1 MDNLKNEKNINS
13 SYSYLEY
20 LDDNEPKAEEKDY
33 ASEAKILHEKIDM
46 HHVSNIAVVAK
57 YGAGKSSA
65 INTYLSLYRNKGDK
79 IVNGKKVAG
88 KPSKNHYARISLSTF
103 NNESYNEVSIERSI
117 LQQLLYST
125 KKRDLPKSKI
135 ERTNKTPFWEIG
147 LGVLV
152 ILLTII
158 SAVFFILDIS
168 DLYLF
173 KINDMSLRWY
183 LFGLAFVGSIIIFT
197 VLIYFRKIKS
207 FKYKDIEADFE
218 IDENNRAVEVK
229 NLINKFIDEVLY
241 FFECVNINL
250 VIFEDLDRLENTEI
264 FAKLRELNTIIN
276 QNQNVISKKV
286 TFLYAV
292 KDDMFKKAEERAKFF
307 DFILPIIP
315 IINPV
320 TTKDHIVKLFNR
332 INDERLKISERF
344 IQNIALYIP
353 DMRILK
359 NTFNDYLIMFS
370 KILGDEDNCKY
381 LDKEKLFALCLY
393 KNLYPYDYSE
403 LEMNQGLIPI
413 VIDMKKIQNNISEE
427 VRNKI
432 IEINDKLKRIS
443 EESLNSFEELKKMF
457 IGQLVSMSTGYY
469 GGGIDV
475 TKIKTFENL
484 NFHKLSHPI
493 SGNQIQLNS
502 YQDEILTPS
511 GDRYVDREKSIR
523 IKEEKKEQE
532 LQKELK
538 ELVIQRNRIYRLGF
552 TEIIDMYGKD
562 ICLKKDIKERY
573 INKLGV
579 DISASDKELTN
590 SANIRRQ
597 QVENSVDE
605 QIKYL
610 EFLIMNKYID
620 EHYIEYTSNYH
631 SAVLSPSDT
640 GILRSIKNLD
650 VDFDAKIENVKNVIS
665 WLDEDDFKQYSILNN
680 TIIDNIATIQMD
692 SKNKYNNLIE
702 LLSNISNDHV
712 LEFLEEYCSVSSKE
726 RMYVLFEQLI
736 KKNIEVCADIVSKSE
751 KSDLKDVAT
760 ASAIMF
766 CKDFDKVNK
775 DDVLSNYIKSYEN
788 YWDIFDSV
796 SDSKKVIDFI
806 TELKVIVPYVS
817 IAPHDLDIQNCII
830 NDNHYEI
837 NLYNLAGIFKID
849 MNDTENDFFKS
860 NYTAL
865 QNSDM
870 DAVKKYIQENINIY
884 AAKVLLNEKVS
895 LQNEEKSYLLQ
906 LIKNSDLNKD
916 IKEKLLAKYSNPFI
930 ENIKEIENN
939 LYKGLFENNCVVS
952 TWENILY
959 AYKVSGYDCI
969 SNYLAKEKEYVGTYI
984 VNDELKDPAYKLF
997 AEMLIKLESETLEY
1011 VLSQIDVTRSLSQ
1024 LDITSIADKNLS
1036 IAINN
1041 NKIDYSNGDFK
1052 YLYNKP
1058 LSLPIY
1064 IKKHENEIL
1073 ENHQAFF
1080 NEAYPEVVP
1089 INYYNTTI
1097 KYKEKNSY
1105 VQEMISNVLA
1115 CKGIS
1120 VKIKETLVEKCKE
1133 IIKIDGHERA
1143 YVDYILSD
1151 KQAVPLK
1158 ILWQIGDKNDSVV
1171 SKEEKLLIFRLCLC
1185 KTSEPVQKADV
1196 AKYLNSIYEGIDKAI
1211 LSGEKYE
1218 IDMNDINM
1226 GIMFTLK
1233 ELKILDYG
1241 KKRLQ
1246 EKMWIRAYK

>member
-1 MDNLKNEKNINS
+1 MEDLNNDKIS
-13 SYSYLEY
+13 IPSYSYLEC

-33 ASEAKILHEKIDM
+33 GSEAKILHEKIDM

-135 ERTNKTPFWEIG
+135 ERTNKTPFAG
-147 LGVLV
+147 
-152 ILLTII
+152 ILLWVFLMLLTVT
-158 SAVFFILDIS
+158 SAAFFILDIS
-168 DLYLF
+168 NTYLF
-173 KINDMSLRWY
+173 KISGISLRWY
-183 LFGLAFVGSIIIFT
+183 LFGLAFIGSIIIFT
-197 VLIYFRKIKS
+197 VLLYYRKIKS

-218 IDENNRAVEVK
+218 IDENNRTVEVK

-276 QNQNVISKKV
+276 QNQNGISKKV

-320 TTKDHIVKLFNR
+320 TTKDHIVKLFNA
-332 INDERLKISERF
+332 IKDERLKISERF

-370 KILGDEDNCKY
+370 KIFEDKNNCKY

-393 KNLYPYDYSE
+393 KNLYPYDYAE
-403 LEMNQGLIPI
+403 LEMNQGLIPM
-413 VIDMKKIQNNISEE
+413 VIDVKKIQDYISEE

-432 IEINDKLKRIS
+432 IEINDKMKRLS
-443 EESLNSFEELKKMF
+443 EESLNSFEELRCMF
-457 IGQLVSMSTGYY
+457 AGQLMKMPDDYY
-469 GGGIDV
+469 RSGDINV
-475 TKIKTFENL
+475 ANIKTFENL
-484 NFHKLSHPI
+484 NFHNLNHPTRGYRIKLSD
-493 SGNQIQLNS
+493 

-511 GDRYVDREKSIR
+511 GDRYIDREKSIR
-523 IKEEKKEQE
+523 IKEEKKEKE
-532 LQKELK
+532 LQEELK
-538 ELVIQRNRIYRLGF
+538 ELARQRNRIYRLGF

-573 INKLGV
+573 IKTLGL

-597 QVENSVDE
+597 QVENSVEE

-610 EFLIMNKYID
+610 EFLVTNKYID

-640 GILRSIKNLD
+640 RILRSIKNRD
-650 VDFDAKIENVKNVIS
+650 VDYDANIENVKNVIS

-680 TIIDNIATIQMD
+680 TIIDNIAIVRTD

-751 KSDLKDVAT
+751 KSDLKDVST

-766 CKDFDKVNK
+766 CKDFDKANK
-775 DDVLSNYIKSYEN
+775 NDVLSNYIKSYEN

-806 TELKVIVPYVS
+806 TQQKVIVHYVS
-817 IAPHDLDIQNCII
+817 IAPHDLEIHNCII

-837 NLYNLAGIFKID
+837 NLYNLAGIFKVD
-849 MNDTENDFFKS
+849 MSDTENDFFKS
-860 NYTAL
+860 NYTVL

-884 AAKVLLNEKVS
+884 AEKVLLNEKVS

-906 LIKNSDLNKD
+906 LIKNSDINKD

-959 AYKVSGYDCI
+959 AYKVLGYDCI

-984 VNDELKDPAYKLF
+984 ANEELKDSAYKLF
-997 AEMLIKLESETLEY
+997 AEMLIKLDSETLEH
-1011 VLSQIDVTRSLSQ
+1011 VLSLIDISRNLSQ
-1024 LDITSIADKNLS
+1024 FDTTSITDQNLS
-1036 IAINN
+1036 IAINKD
-1041 NKIDYSNGDFK
+1041 KIKYDNGDFQ
-1052 YLYNKP
+1052 YLFKKP
-1058 LSLPIY
+1058 LSLLKY
-1064 IKKHENEIL
+1064 IVKYEDKIL
-1073 ENHQAFF
+1073 VNHQTFF
-1080 NEAYPEVVP
+1080 NDAYPEEVS
-1089 INYYNTTI
+1089 NYYSSTI
-1097 KYKEKNSY
+1097 TYRAKSSNA
-1105 VQEMISNVLA
+1105 QEMIANVLA

-1158 ILWQIGDKNDSVV
+1158 ILWKIGDANNSVV
-1171 SKEEKLLIFRLCLC
+1171 TKEEKLNILRLCLY
-1185 KTSEPVQKADV
+1185 KTSEPVQKADI
-1196 AKYLNSIYEGIDKAI
+1196 AKYLNTIYEGIDNAI
-1211 LSGEKYE
+1211 LSDTKYE
-1218 IDMNDINM
+1218 IDIKDINM
-1226 GIMFTLK
+1226 EILFRLK
-1233 ELKILDYG
+1233 ELKILDCG

-1246 EKMWIRAYK
+1246 EKLWIRAYK

>member
-173 KINDMSLRWY
+173 KINDISLRWY
-183 LFGLAFVGSIIIFT
+183 LFGLAFIGSIIIFT

-457 IGQLVSMSTGYY
+457 IGQLVSMPTGYY

-562 ICLKKDIKERY
+562 VCLKKDIKERY

-726 RMYVLFEQLI
+726 RIYVLFEQLI
-736 KKNIEVCADIVSKSE
+736 KRNIEVCADIVSKSE

-1058 LSLPIY
+1058 LSLGKY
-1064 IKKHENEIL
+1064 ISKHENKIIDE
-1073 ENHQAFF
+1073 HQTFF
-1080 NEAYPEVVP
+1080 KDAYPKIE
-1089 INYYNTTI
+1089 T
-1097 KYKEKNSY
+1097 NSY
-1105 VQEMISNVLA
+1105 SSTKTFKPQANAQEMIANVLA

-1246 EKMWIRAYK
+1246 EKLWIRAYK

>member
-13 SYSYLEY
+13 SYSYLEC

-33 ASEAKILHEKIDM
+33 GSEAKILHEKIDM

-135 ERTNKTPFWEIG
+135 ERTNKTPFAG
-147 LGVLV
+147 
-152 ILLTII
+152 ILLWVFLMLLTVT
-158 SAVFFILDIS
+158 SAAFFILDIS
-168 DLYLF
+168 NTYLF
-173 KINDMSLRWY
+173 KISGISLRWY
-183 LFGLAFVGSIIIFT
+183 LFGLAFIGSIIIFT
-197 VLIYFRKIKS
+197 VLLYYRKIKS

-218 IDENNRAVEVK
+218 IDENNRTVEVK

-276 QNQNVISKKV
+276 QNGISKKV

-320 TTKDHIVKLFNR
+320 TTKDHIVKLFNA
-332 INDERLKISERF
+332 IKDERLKISERF

-370 KILGDEDNCKY
+370 KIFEDKNNCKY

-393 KNLYPYDYSE
+393 KNLYPYDYAE
-403 LEMNQGLIPI
+403 LEMNQGLIPM
-413 VIDMKKIQNNISEE
+413 VIDVKKIQDNISEE

-432 IEINDKLKRIS
+432 IEINDKMKRLS
-443 EESLNSFEELKKMF
+443 EESLNSFEELRCMF
-457 IGQLVSMSTGYY
+457 AGQLMKMPDDYY
-469 GGGIDV
+469 RSGDINV
-475 TKIKTFENL
+475 ANIKTFENL
-484 NFHKLSHPI
+484 NFRNLNHPTRGYRIKLSD
-493 SGNQIQLNS
+493 

-511 GDRYVDREKSIR
+511 GDRYIDREKSIR
-523 IKEEKKEQE
+523 IKEEKKEKE
-532 LQKELK
+532 LQEELK
-538 ELVIQRNRIYRLGF
+538 ELARQRNRIYRLGF

-573 INKLGV
+573 IKTLGL

-597 QVENSVDE
+597 QVENSVEE

-610 EFLIMNKYID
+610 EFLVTNKYID

-640 GILRSIKNLD
+640 RILRSIKNRD
-650 VDFDAKIENVKNVIS
+650 VDYDANIENVKNVIS

-680 TIIDNIATIQMD
+680 TIIDNIAIVRTD

-751 KSDLKDVAT
+751 KSDLKDVST

-766 CKDFDKVNK
+766 CKDFDKANK
-775 DDVLSNYIKSYEN
+775 NDVLSNYIKSYEN

-806 TELKVIVPYVS
+806 TQQKVIVHYVS
-817 IAPHDLDIQNCII
+817 IAPHDLEIHNCII

-837 NLYNLAGIFKID
+837 NLYNLAGIFKVD
-849 MNDTENDFFKS
+849 MSDTENDFFKS
-860 NYTAL
+860 NYTVL

-870 DAVKKYIQENINIY
+870 DAVKKYIHENVNIY
-884 AAKVLLNEKVS
+884 AEKVLLNEKVS

-906 LIKNSDLNKD
+906 LIKNSDINKD

-959 AYKVSGYDCI
+959 AYKVLGYDCI

-984 VNDELKDPAYKLF
+984 ANEELKDSAYKLF
-997 AEMLIKLESETLEY
+997 AEMLNKLDSETLEH
-1011 VLSQIDVTRSLSQ
+1011 VLSLIDISRNLSQ
-1024 LDITSIADKNLS
+1024 FDTTSITDQNLS
-1036 IAINN
+1036 IAINKD
-1041 NKIDYSNGDFK
+1041 KIKYDNGDFQ
-1052 YLYNKP
+1052 YLFKKP
-1058 LSLPIY
+1058 LSLLKY
-1064 IKKHENEIL
+1064 IVKYEDKIL
-1073 ENHQAFF
+1073 VNHQTFF
-1080 NEAYPEVVP
+1080 NDAYPEEVS
-1089 INYYNTTI
+1089 NYYSSTI
-1097 KYKEKNSY
+1097 TYRAKSSNA
-1105 VQEMISNVLA
+1105 QEMIANVLA

-1158 ILWQIGDKNDSVV
+1158 ILWQIGAKNDSVV
-1171 SKEEKLLIFRLCLC
+1171 SKEEKLLILWLCLC

-1196 AKYLNSIYEGIDKAI
+1196 AKYLNTIYEGIDKAI
-1211 LSGEKYE
+1211 LSDTKYE
-1218 IDMNDINM
+1218 IDMKDINM
-1226 GIMFTLK
+1226 EIMFTLK
-1233 ELKILDYG
+1233 ELKILDCS
-1241 KKRLQ
+1241 KKRRQDKLV
-1246 EKMWIRAYK
+1246 IRAYK